1 MTAGRDLY
9 ERPHQDTVC
18 GHLSDGSPCAIGP
31 GSCGEC
37 RVAEMCRPWH
47 DGEQWHCTR
56 PKIFGGRCQ
65 EGPVA
70 DPDRPTDVATCP
82 HCPAPCRP
90 QRTLRSH
97 RRRLTVLVAVIA
109 TGVCLAVLGGVS
121 DDTHWSVI
129 STSSVI
135 SPGPLSAHHATMN
148 QGCSACHSAA
158 ESSPLKM
165 AGLAFSPDGIVQSQR
180 CLKCHEELGPHA
192 MQPHSLPQREIDD
205 MTEHAVVDASMPMHT
220 RQQVLSRMLGPLE
233 TSSSGDIACATC
245 HQEHRGSMFDLTA
258 MTNAQCQSCHSATFH
273 SLSDGHPEFAERD
286 RAALHF
292 DHVTHLNLHFSSFER
307 TVPNGQARMQC
318 RDCHSPDATGAMMRL
333 ESFDVMC
340 ASCHE
345 PQIRDF
351 DAEPHFSLHD
361 LVFLDGN
368 TDPSLRSPLMD
379 LMLDETDDSADIQS
393 LVRQLSI
400 DGEET
405 LRRRLH
411 TLTDSSTDSSLIEA
425 CIAALKNAHFF
436 DAVKRLNEEA
446 VAETDAEPAEFD
458 DGNDAAEVLNEE
470 TVAEPDAEAAEFDHG
485 NWHMIP
491 AKQHHQTEQH
501 LKYGYRSNQHA
512 DDVLRTWIDLAA
524 ANANRYPE
532 PPTEATNSLFD
543 RILRDLAAPESTGR
557 CLKCHTLEPAE
568 NGGLQVNWTTDHG
581 QDSDRGFTWFSHKPH
596 LTLLS
601 SQQETEAIG
610 ADQRCESCHALDDES
625 FGLVDPDFTLED
637 GMPRP
642 AGVPCAAVGMTSTQR
657 STCVRCHTQDLAG
670 DNCLQCHNYHI
681 HP

>member
-1 MTAGRDLY
+1 
-9 ERPHQDTVC
+9 
-18 GHLSDGSPCAIGP
+18 
-31 GSCGEC
+31 
-37 RVAEMCRPWH
+37 
-47 DGEQWHCTR
+47 
-56 PKIFGGRCQ
+56 
-65 EGPVA
+65 
-70 DPDRPTDVATCP
+70 
-82 HCPAPCRP
+82 
-90 QRTLRSH
+90 
-97 RRRLTVLVAVIA
+97 
-109 TGVCLAVLGGVS
+109 
-121 DDTHWSVI
+121 
-129 STSSVI
+129 
-135 SPGPLSAHHATMN
+135 
-148 QGCSACHSAA
+148 
-158 ESSPLKM
+158 
-165 AGLAFSPDGIVQSQR
+165 
-180 CLKCHEELGPHA
+180 
-192 MQPHSLPQREIDD
+192 
-205 MTEHAVVDASMPMHT
+205 
-220 RQQVLSRMLGPLE
+220 
-233 TSSSGDIACATC
+233 
-245 HQEHRGSMFDLTA
+245 
-258 MTNAQCQSCHSATFH
+258 
-273 SLSDGHPEFAERD
+273 
-286 RAALHF
+286 
-292 DHVTHLNLHFSSFER
+292 
-307 TVPNGQARMQC
+307 
-318 RDCHSPDATGAMMRL
+318 MRL

-351 DAEPHFSLHD
+351 DAEPPANLHD

-368 TDPSLRSPLMD
+368 TDTSLRSPFMD
-379 LMLDETDDSADIQS
+379 LMLDETDDSADIQT
-393 LVRQLSI
+393 LVRQLSA

-425 CIAALKNAHFF
+425 CIMALKNAHFF
-436 DAVKRLNEEA
+436 DAVKLLNEEM
-446 VAETDAEPAEFD
+446 
-458 DGNDAAEVLNEE
+458 
-470 TVAEPDAEAAEFDHG
+470 VAEPDTETDEFDHG

-491 AKQHHQTEQH
+491 PQKHQKTEQH

-512 DDVLRTWIDLAA
+512 DDVLRAWIDLAA

-532 PPTEATNSLFD
+532 PPTGAKNSLFD
-543 RILRDLAAPESTGR
+543 RMLRDLVAPESTGR

-568 NGGLQVNWTTDHG
+568 NGGLQVNWATDHG

-601 SQQETEAIG
+601 SQHETEAIG